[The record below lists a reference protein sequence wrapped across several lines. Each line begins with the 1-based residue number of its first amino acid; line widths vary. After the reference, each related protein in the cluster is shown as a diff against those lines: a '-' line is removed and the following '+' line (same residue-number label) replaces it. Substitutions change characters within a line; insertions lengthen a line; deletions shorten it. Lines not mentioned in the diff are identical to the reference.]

1 MQKILKSPIFWV
13 VGAAVGLWAIS
24 RMSLGQKTNFL
35 LRSVRPGGTVFQPQ
49 ILVELTI
56 QNPTSQSATLK
67 SLTGNVY
74 INDRYLGNV
83 SAFGD
88 QVIQPNS
95 ENIVTLTARP
105 SALGVIAAL
114 RELLTAPAGTNVI
127 SFTGTANVDGFTVP
141 INERKT
147 V

>member
-1 MQKILKSPIFWV
+1 MRKIFSSPIFWV

-24 RMSLGQKTNFL
+24 RMSLCQKTNFL
-35 LRSVRPGGTVFQPQ
+35 LRSIRPGGSLLRPE
-49 ILVELTI
+49 ILVELSI
-56 QNPTSQSATLK
+56 QNPTSQQATLK
-67 SLTGNVY
+67 SLTGNVS

-95 ENIVTLTARP
+95 ENVVTLTARP
-105 SALGVIAAL
+105 SALGVVAAL
-114 RELLTAPAGTNVI
+114 RELLTAPAGSNVI
-127 SFTGTANVDGFTVP
+127 TFRGTANVDGFTVP
-141 INERKT
+141 INESKT